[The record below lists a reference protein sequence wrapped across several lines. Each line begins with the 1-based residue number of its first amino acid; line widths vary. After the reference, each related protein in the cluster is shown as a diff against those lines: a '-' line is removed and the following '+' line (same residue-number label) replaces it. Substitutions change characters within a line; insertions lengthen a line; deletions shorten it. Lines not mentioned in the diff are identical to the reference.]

1 MPTLSSKTR
10 KSLIV
15 KEPLM
20 RIELMTYS
28 LRVNCSTPELQRP
41 MPISSTTKSVYHR
54 KISWQAQQY
63 QRRGHLDKDP
73 QIAYLFCVNPTL
85 HADFL
90 TQSKARRYLLGIS
103 GGRDSVALLH
113 LLLDAGYRNIVLCH
127 LNHSLRGRASGQD
140 AALVSRLGKKYD
152 LQCETERVNIPKQ
165 MSQKSGSM
173 ELLARNARH
182 QFFANCA
189 RKYRCKR
196 ILLAHHADDQAE
208 TVLFNLLR
216 GSYGL
221 KGMHFSTTH
230 HISGKE
236 LELQRPLLEI
246 NREDINEYLEHHKIA
261 YRDDASNA
269 ESITT
274 RNRIRNEAIPLLN
287 EIMGR
292 EVRPAIL
299 RATSASQAQQSGI
312 NSTLETLQLNDPQ
325 GRLYLP
331 KIVQLSP
338 AMRSSAMHHY
348 LKAHDIS
355 DINLDLLAKCD
366 ELITSKDK
374 AKVNLPGGKFLRR
387 KEKRIFI
394 S

>member
-1 MPTLSSKTR
+1 M
-10 KSLIV
+10 
-15 KEPLM
+15 EPLAG
-20 RIELMTYS
+20 IEPATYS

-41 MPISSTTKSVYHR
+41 KPIQVRQNLFNTENLAGKLNNGCCEDISTKSAR
-54 KISWQAQQY
+54 
-63 QRRGHLDKDP
+63 LTNFP
-73 QIAYLFCVNPTL
+73 CVSPSL

-90 TQSKARRYLLGIS
+90 TQSKTRRYLLGIS

-113 LLLDAGYRNIVLCH
+113 LLLDAGYCNIVLCH

-140 AALVSRLGKKYD
+140 AALVSRLGKKYALRHEIEKVD
-152 LQCETERVNIPKQ
+152 IPKQ
-165 MSQKSGSM
+165 IMKMGGSM
-173 ELLARNARH
+173 ELVARNARH
-182 QFFANCA
+182 QFFAKCA
-189 RKYRCKR
+189 RQYRCNR

-208 TVLFNLLR
+208 TILFNLLR

-221 KGMHFSTTH
+221 KGMHFSTFH
-230 HISGKE
+230 DVDGKQ
-236 LELQRPLLEI
+236 LELQRPLLEVTR
-246 NREDINEYLEHHKIA
+246 REIDDYLKAHKIS

-269 ESITT
+269 TGITT
-274 RNRIRNEAIPLLN
+274 RNRLRNEAMPLLH

-299 RATSASQAQQSGI
+299 RAANASLAQQKAI
-312 NSTLETLQLNDPQ
+312 TSTLESLQLHDPQ
-325 GRLYLP
+325 GRLFLP
-331 KIVQLSP
+331 KIAQLSP
-338 AMRSSAMHHY
+338 AMRSSAIHHY

-355 DINLDLLAKCD
+355 DITQELLAKCD
-366 ELITSKDK
+366 ELIISKAA